1 MMADK
6 GPASPAAML
15 TAVPLLSNLD
25 PEQISVLAE
34 VGEFQVFR
42 EGEVIIGQG
51 EMGLGLYLIVDGL
64 ADVRRSGRLV
74 ATLSTGQ
81 FFGESALIVEAPRIA
96 DVVAA
101 TEVRCYVVTRWDFW
115 SAIGVDPETNRK
127 LFVETVRRLRSYT
140 KELVE

>member
-1 MMADK
+1 MADK

>member
-6 GPASPAAML
+6 GPANPAAML

-101 TEVRCYVVTRWDFW
+101 TEVRCFVVTRWDFW